1 MLLGLPQSPVM
12 GICIG
17 AFKLYSFIFIFICM
31 FRVVEQSLSF
41 VFLEYN
47 VLSHVIV
54 VFCNA
59 LTISCL
65 LYKRHTS
72 SFPLLYVVS
81 SSSASDSCD
90 SLLKFLNLF
99 VAGMRELG
107 RIVFEP

>member
-1 MLLGLPQSPVM
+1 MVMLLGLPQSPVM

-72 SFPLLYVVS
+72 SFPLLYVVTS
-81 SSSASDSCD
+81 SSDSI
-90 SLLKFLNLF
+90 LKFLNLF

-107 RIVFEP
+107 RVVFEP